1 MGWLAWRC
9 SAEVAERQLEGV
21 HKVLRSNETSVSD
34 LSLYTQELEKEVA
47 RLNQQVRGAARR
59 VGAMRLCHARGCHAL
74 MLQLN
79 GMGGL

>member
-47 RLNQQVRGAARR
+47 RLNQQVRGAAR
-59 VGAMRLCHARGCHAL
+59 GSHAAVPCP
-74 MLQLN
+74 
-79 GMGGL
+79 GLSCIDATA